1 MPFVIVHCCL
11 FLLRI
16 SFGLSGDMNKD
27 NISWPAVI
35 YICVAINEV
44 EVMLLSKLM
53 QTIISGFLSY
63 SKFHVISHA
72 DLHLQQVLILHVSW
86 ACKDRC

>member
-1 MPFVIVHCCL
+1 MPFVIVYCL

-53 QTIISGFLSY
+53 QTIISGFLSC

-72 DLHLQQVLILHVSW
+72 DLHLQQMLILDVSW
-86 ACKDRC
+86 ACKDGC